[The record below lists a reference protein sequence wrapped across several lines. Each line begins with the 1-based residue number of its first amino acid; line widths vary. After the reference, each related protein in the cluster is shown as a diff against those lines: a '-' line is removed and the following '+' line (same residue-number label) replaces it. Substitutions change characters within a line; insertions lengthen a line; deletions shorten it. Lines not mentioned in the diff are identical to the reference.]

1 LQANTCFCSS
11 SDWDGL
17 SHNDGCAQ
25 AAAAAR
31 ECERGGLNNEPAD
44 IEVAEPNGPPPV
56 YMLVDENGQMM
67 VDEHG
72 RKQRWQ
78 GRGLTALFQR
88 KRGPG
93 EDMVRVG

>member
-1 LQANTCFCSS
+1 
-11 SDWDGL
+11 
-17 SHNDGCAQ
+17 
-25 AAAAAR
+25 
-31 ECERGGLNNEPAD
+31 
-44 IEVAEPNGPPPV
+44 
-56 YMLVDENGQMM
+56 MLVDENGQMM

-78 GRGLTALFQR
+78 GRGLRALFQR

>member
-1 LQANTCFCSS
+1 MATLQANTCLCSS
-11 SDWDGL
+11 SDWDER

-31 ECERGGLNNEPAD
+31 ERERGRLNNEPASN
-44 IEVAEPNGPPPV
+44 EEAEPNGPPPV
-56 YMLVDENGQMM
+56 YMLVDENEQMM

-78 GRGLTALFQR
+78 GRGW
-88 KRGPG
+88 KRWFRW
-93 EDMVRVG
+93 DD